1 MTHHRPKPLV
11 LALAAGVF
19 SLVACSDRASD
30 DAARREADA
39 AVEKTA
45 KAAAAA
51 ADKTAEMAELA
62 RDKTRAFVTS
72 PQVKQDA
79 AAVKNAIKGAGAAA
93 VATVDDA
100 AITLE
105 VTRALARDAELSAS
119 RIDVETKGG
128 VVHLAGPAPSAAAK
142 ARAGE
147 LAGSV
152 RGVATVD
159 NALEVQAM

>member
-1 MTHHRPKPLV
+1 MTHHRPQPF
-11 LALAAGVF
+11 ALAFAAGMLA
-19 SLVACSDRASD
+19 LVACTDRASND
-30 DAARREADA
+30 DARREADA

-51 ADKTAEMAELA
+51 ADKAAEMAELA

-79 AAVKNAIKGAGAAA
+79 AAVKDAIQGAGAAA
-93 VATVDDA
+93 VATADDA
-100 AITLE
+100 AITLA

-152 RGVATVD
+152 QGVKTVD
-159 NALEVQAM
+159 NALEVKTM